1 MRKTTRWWWFG
12 LTLLVALLVP
22 AAPALAQGPDGDVT
36 VWNRDY
42 LLAGGDTVGG
52 DLLVVNGNATLETDS
67 RVQGTAVVVNG
78 NADVDGTIGK
88 DLVVIN
94 GSINLG
100 PQAWVKGDVVCS
112 WNCTVERDEGARVDG
127 SIISGM
133 PSIPGIQVPRF
144 DLTPDGGG
152 WAPNLPGG
160 RMWSGGSHWLLGG
173 ALRVLRGLFS
183 VVVAAGL
190 SVLLARIWSQQT
202 ARAGQAVLAAPW
214 ASLGAGLLAALV
226 ALVVMVALILTICLP
241 PLVLLALVAAGLFG
255 WASVGA
261 LVGERLLSA
270 LGARHYGASTQSMW
284 LAFFGGLA
292 GALMLGAPLAFIFGP
307 LGPMVAGFAGAFL
320 AVFLYE
326 LGLTRNTSDALRADW
341 GTLVGRA
348 AGIVLKLVIAIGM
361 VIAVTLALVW

>member
-133 PSIPGIQVPRF
+133 PSIPGIQMPRF

-183 VVVAAGL
+183 VVVAAVLAG
-190 SVLLARIWSQQT
+190 LLALIWPQQT

-255 WASVGA
+255 WASIGA

-270 LGARHYGASTQSMW
+270 LGARGAAPVWAAGLGTLCLSLVAAGLGIVPCVNVVGW
-284 LAFFGGLA
+284 LAVVILGLM
-292 GALMLGAPLAFIFGP
+292 GLGA
-307 LGPMVAGFAGAFL
+307 V
-320 AVFLYE
+320 V
-326 LGLTRNTSDALRADW
+326 LTRFGTRPYW
-341 GTLVGRA
+341 GTRPAPAAPPPPASPIIPDEPEERA
-348 AGIVLKLVIAIGM
+348 
-361 VIAVTLALVW
+361 